1 MSPILH
7 RPAIRRL
14 MRLIG
19 RLVLMAGIMVLT
31 GVGSRAQTL
40 YAIVVADTKDPV
52 LARPC
57 AYDVEVMH
65 RQLVQIA
72 AAIGYRLN
80 EQILSHGDF
89 GRRQLDNALRS
100 VLPQPNDII
109 LFYYSGHGYNLPDRA
124 DRFPM
129 LMLEKKPANSRQNP
143 GLLAIHAGLKRK
155 GARLCITLGDC
166 CNTITST
173 IRGRPTK
180 RVLPKRLMLTNDS
193 LNAAYRS
200 LFLNVTG
207 DALIASSAPPQRALA
222 HPDSGSF
229 YTRAFDEA
237 LDVAVPNPAL
247 SWASL
252 LRDAQTRLVR
262 QAATRTKRSIYQ
274 VNVVPAKN
282 AANRPALSVALR
294 TDRGRQN
301 VEYRA
306 GNQMQIEVK
315 ANRSCHLRVVYRLAD
330 GTMTL
335 LENDL
340 VIEPG
345 QENRYVRIAPTASF
359 ICAEPFGTEHLLVYA
374 ADSPFCPLPITPN
387 QTLYVRNEDGY
398 RVIVGSQRAM
408 TEGVRCTIKPT
419 TVAEDRI
426 QVITRA
432 TP

>member
-1 MSPILH
+1 MSPLPH

-19 RLVLMAGIMVLT
+19 RLVLLAGMGLT

-89 GRRQLDNALRS
+89 SRHQLDNALRS
-100 VLPQPNDII
+100 VLPRPDDII
-109 LFYYSGHGYNLPDRA
+109 LFYYTGHGYNLSGRA
-124 DRFPM
+124 DQFPV
-129 LMLEKKPANSRQNP
+129 LMLEKKPANSGRNP

-237 LDVAVPNPAL
+237 LDVAMPTPTL

-262 QAATRTKRSIYQ
+262 QAATRTKRSIYEL
-274 VNVVPAKN
+274 NLVPAKN
-282 AANRPALSVALR
+282 AATRPALSVALR

-306 GNQMQIEVK
+306 GNQMQLEVMV
-315 ANRSCHLRVVYRLAD
+315 NRSCHLRVIYQLAD
-330 GTMTL
+330 GTKTL

-345 QENRYVRIAPTASF
+345 QENRYVRIAPTATF

-374 ADSPFCPLPITPN
+374 ADEPFCPLPATPN
-387 QTLYVRNEDGY
+387 PTLYVRNEGGY
-398 RVIVGSQRAM
+398 RVIVGSPSAM
-408 TEGVRCTIKPT
+408 TEGLNCTVRPA
-419 TVAEDRI
+419 TVVQDRI
-426 QVITRA
+426 QITTRA